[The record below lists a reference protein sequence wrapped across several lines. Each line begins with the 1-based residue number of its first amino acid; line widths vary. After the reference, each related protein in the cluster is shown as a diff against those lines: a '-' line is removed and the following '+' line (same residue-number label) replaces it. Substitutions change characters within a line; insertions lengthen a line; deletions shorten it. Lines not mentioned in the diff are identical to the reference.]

1 MNYGTPIKGEDGMY
15 HVKALTQENKKYF
28 IKLSNVKVLDVDV
41 STAGEVSFE
50 IAGEENQSK
59 INTINASIL
68 SSALENSK
76 EWFGK
81 ELSEKIINNAFTK
94 SEDISTDVIE
104 ATRIFDSEKQLI
116 DLLDSNTVFCSGKVC
131 SVFVEFSGIWFAK
144 KAFGPSWNLVQ
155 VKIHEDECEE
165 SETEEES
172 PVESYPEE
180 YMFEDETEVEDSK

>member
-1 MNYGTPIKGEDGMY
+1 MIYGTPIKGEDGMY
-15 HVKALTQENKKYF
+15 HVKALTQENKKCF
-28 IKLSNVKVLDVDV
+28 IKLSNAKVLDVDV
-41 STAGEVSFE
+41 STTGEVSFE
-50 IAGEENQSK
+50 ITGEENQSK
-59 INTINASIL
+59 IDTINASIL

-81 ELSEKIINNAFTK
+81 ELPEKIINNAFTK

-104 ATRIFDSEKQLI
+104 ATRIFHSEKQTIEL
-116 DLLDSNTVFCSGKVC
+116 SNNNNVFCSGKVC
-131 SVFVEFSGIWFAK
+131 SLFVEFAGIWFAK

-155 VKIHEDECEE
+155 VKIHEDKSEE
-165 SETEEES
+165 PEKEES